1 MADLAAQQGQLQK
14 VRPWLRIVAT
24 VQPRAPGRMWFPV
37 WEMTQD
43 RPRQFSRTPR
53 ATYAFAA
60 RRPGC
65 PPGPTPPH
73 VLLYF
78 VYSV

>member
-1 MADLAAQQGQLQK
+1 
-14 VRPWLRIVAT
+14 
-24 VQPRAPGRMWFPV
+24 MWFPV

-53 ATYAFAA
+53 ATCASAA

-65 PPGPTPPH
+65 PPGPTPPR
-73 VLLYF
+73 VLLYL